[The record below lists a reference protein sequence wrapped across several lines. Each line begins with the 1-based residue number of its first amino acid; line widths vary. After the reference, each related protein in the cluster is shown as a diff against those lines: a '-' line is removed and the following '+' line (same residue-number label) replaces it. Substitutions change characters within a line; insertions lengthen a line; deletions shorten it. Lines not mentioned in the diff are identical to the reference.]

1 LKEVG
6 ILQIWEKVLVGRGE
20 ERKALM
26 IGGGGD
32 LYFDIPDPTNTT
44 EYNLPKTS

>member
-1 LKEVG
+1 MGKGACWKGGGKKGTNE
-6 ILQIWEKVLVGRGE
+6 W
-20 ERKALM
+20 
-26 IGGGGD
+26 GGGD